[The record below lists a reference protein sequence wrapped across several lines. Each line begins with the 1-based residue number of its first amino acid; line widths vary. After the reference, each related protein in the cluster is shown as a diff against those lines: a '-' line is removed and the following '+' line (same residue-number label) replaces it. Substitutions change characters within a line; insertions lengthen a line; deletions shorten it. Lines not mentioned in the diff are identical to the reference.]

1 MTHKP
6 MRRIDRFL
14 VCRLAGVPMALAL
27 VALCRKGQAA
37 PIGDQEFW
45 RLYGLLGV
53 YSLLAVTPLVA
64 PAALRGRRWF
74 VVSQVAVDFAFSAAL
89 IWLTGGVES
98 LFSPLLFVTLFNAT
112 TVIRGREALAFATV
126 STAFLAAITFGFP
139 GGAPGAISPWTG
151 RTAAVDRTGAAAHLV
166 ALGLA
171 LHTVALLGTRLSG
184 GLRSI
189 QNIQEEIIENMAEGL
204 VAVDGEMRILKLNG
218 EARRIF
224 GLGDLP
230 PAAGR
235 SLDQV
240 FVGESLRSVREA
252 FHSMERRRFEFTLKR
267 PEKDPLPVEAKIS
280 RIADEDGR
288 LRCRIGLFGDLSL
301 KKEMEEAE
309 RRIHKLE
316 ELYDM
321 AMAIAH
327 EIRNPLASIRGCVQ
341 EIGRSRDR
349 DGKEA
354 KMVDIICR
362 ESDRLDRII
371 EEFMS
376 NARRGPTSLQRVD
389 LVAIIEETV
398 IQLRG
403 HRKVSG
409 RTIVFEP
416 PPGPAYINGDGQ
428 RLKQVF
434 LNLGINAIEATD
446 PEKGTI
452 RFSLRS
458 QEFMAMNRRRA
469 GELRVV
475 PGIEVDIADNGMGMA
490 PEVKNLAFTPFFTT
504 KVEGHGLGLA
514 IVHRI
519 IQDHF
524 GKVDI
529 ESAPGQ
535 GASFRIWFPLCEN
548 EPEPARKAETV
559 AVEVGNV

>member
-1 MTHKP
+1 MDRQP

-14 VCRLAGVPMALAL
+14 IFRLAGVPMALAL
-27 VALCRKGQAA
+27 VALCRRRPAGSTEE
-37 PIGDQEFW
+37 GEFW
-45 RLYGLLGV
+45 LLYGLLGV
-53 YSLLAVTPLVA
+53 YTLLAITPLVA
-64 PAALRGRRWF
+64 PTHLRGRRWF

-98 LFSPLLFVTLFNAT
+98 MFCPLLFITLFNAT
-112 TVIRGREALAFATV
+112 TVIHSRGALAFAAL
-126 STAFLAAITFGFP
+126 STAFLALTTMDLAGP
-139 GGAPGAISPWTG
+139 SSISPWTG
-151 RTAAVDRTGAAAHLV
+151 SPAPVDRTGAAAHLV

-171 LHTVALLGTRLSG
+171 LHAVALLGSRLSG

-189 QNIQEEIIENMAEGL
+189 QNVQEEIIENMAEGL
-204 VAVDGEMRILKLNG
+204 VAVDGEMRLLKLNG

-224 GLGDLP
+224 ELGDAP
-230 PAAGR
+230 PACGR

-240 FVGESLRSVREA
+240 FAGEPLRSLREA
-252 FHSMERRRFEFTLKR
+252 FQGVERRRFEFTLQR
-267 PEKDPLPVEAKIS
+267 AGGETRPVEAKIS
-280 RIADEDGR
+280 SVADEEGR

-301 KKEMEEAE
+301 KREMEEAE

-354 KMVDIICR
+354 KLVDIICR

-376 NARRGPTSLQRVD
+376 NARRGPTDLRRVD
-389 LVAIIEETV
+389 LVEIIEETV

-403 HRKVSG
+403 HRQVSG
-409 RTIVFEP
+409 RRIVLDP
-416 PPGPAYINGDGQ
+416 PAGPAFINGDGQ

-446 PEKGTI
+446 PQKGTI
-452 RFSLRS
+452 RFSLRD

-475 PGIEVDIADNGMGMA
+475 PGVEVDISDDGVGMS

-504 KVEGHGLGLA
+504 KVDGHGLGLA

-519 IQDHF
+519 VQDHF

-529 ESAPGQ
+529 ESAPDQ
-535 GASFRIWFPLCEN
+535 GTRFRIWFPLCEGG
-548 EPEPARKAETV
+548 PAPAGKEAVVSAEVTHV
-559 AVEVGNV
+559 